1 MRVPDTGGG
10 HRHLATRAVG
20 CYPTEPMAD
29 SGDELPFAVLS
40 LQTETERNRRAE
52 FARLFRSAAI
62 PEEELLANLGLF
74 MRRQHWA
81 RCLFMHDLYRRAL
94 DVHGVVMEFGTR
106 WGQNL
111 ALFSVFRG
119 LYEPFNYTRHLV
131 GFDTFTG
138 FPGVSPEDGT
148 NPTVSEGAY
157 SVTEGWEQTLE
168 KILLYHEGESPIS
181 HLRKFE
187 LVKGDVSETLP
198 RYLERHPETVVA
210 LAYFDMDIYKPTRD
224 ALTSIRPH
232 LTRGSVIGFDEACFA
247 ALPGETVA
255 LREVLGLGAIRLQ
268 RVPYSPTTSF
278 LIWEG

>member
-1 MRVPDTGGG
+1 MANSSD
-10 HRHLATRAVG
+10 
-20 CYPTEPMAD
+20 EPA
-29 SGDELPFAVLS
+29 FTVLS
-40 LQTETERNRRAE
+40 LQTETERSRHAA
-52 FARLFRSAAI
+52 FGQLLRSAAI
-62 PEEELLANLGLF
+62 PEEELLANLALF
-74 MRRQHWA
+74 MRRQLWA

-111 ALFSVFRG
+111 ALFSAFRG
-119 LYEPFNYTRHLV
+119 IYEPFNYTRHII
-131 GFDTFTG
+131 GFDTFAG
-138 FPGVSPEDGT
+138 FPDVSPEDGT
-148 NPTVSEGAY
+148 NPAVTEGAY
-157 SVTEGWEQTLE
+157 SVTEGWEETLE
-168 KILLYHEGESPIS
+168 EILLYHESESPIS

-198 RYLERHPETVVA
+198 QFLERHPETVVA

-224 ALTSIRPH
+224 ALLAIRPH

-255 LREVLGLGAIRLQ
+255 LREVLGLGAVRLQ
-268 RVPYSPTTSF
+268 RVPYSPATSF

>member
-1 MRVPDTGGG
+1 
-10 HRHLATRAVG
+10 
-20 CYPTEPMAD
+20 MAD
-29 SGDELPFAVLS
+29 SHDEPPFWVLS
-40 LQTETERNRRAE
+40 LQSVPERERRAA
-52 FARLFRSAAI
+52 FGRLFRSAAI

-74 MRRQHWA
+74 MRRQQWA
-81 RCLFMHDLYRRAL
+81 RCLFMHDLYRRVL

-119 LYEPFNYTRHLV
+119 LYEPYNYTRHIV
-131 GFDTFTG
+131 GFDTFAG
-138 FPGVSPEDGT
+138 FPDVSPEDGA
-148 NPTVSEGAY
+148 NPKVTEGAY
-157 SVTEGWEQTLE
+157 SVTEGWERTLE
-168 KILLYHEGESPIS
+168 EILLYHESESPIA

-198 RYLERHPETVVA
+198 QYLERHPETVVA

-224 ALTSIRPH
+224 ALLAVRPH

-255 LREVLGLGAIRLQ
+255 LQEVLGLGAIRLQ

-278 LIWEG
+278 LIWLG